1 LSTQSFS
8 KKNRLLSSKEFSAV
22 FERAQYRIGCSEF
35 LILAI
40 DNNLSTSRLGLV
52 VGKKNTR
59 LSVSRNSIKR
69 VFRESFRKIALA
81 LYDNEGIDIVIITRP
96 KVSKCSSEE
105 LSNQLTKIWPKLQV
119 KVEKGKRND

>member
-1 LSTQSFS
+1 
-8 KKNRLLSSKEFSAV
+8 V

-40 DNNLSTSRLGLV
+40 DNDLSTSRLGLV

-59 LSVSRNSIKR
+59 LSVRRNSIKR
-69 VFRESFRKIALA
+69 VFRESYRKIAIA
-81 LYDNEGIDIVIITRP
+81 LFDTKGLDIVIITRP
-96 KVSKCSSEE
+96 KVTKCSSEE
-105 LSNQLTKIWPKLQV
+105 LFSQLSKIWPKLHV